1 MRIFVLQ
8 QIQAKGENMIKEDY
22 VEKCKFIM
30 AVLKKIM
37 RGADVP
43 LSERISA
50 CEKAIE
56 ILCTP
61 DSQTQD
67 NKSKKS

>member
-1 MRIFVLQ
+1 
-8 QIQAKGENMIKEDY
+8 MIKEDY

-30 AVLKKIM
+30 DVLKKIM

-56 ILCTP
+56 ILCTQ

>member
-1 MRIFVLQ
+1 
-8 QIQAKGENMIKEDY
+8 MIKADY
-22 VEKCKFIM
+22 AEKCEFIM

-37 RGADVP
+37 KGVDVP
-43 LSERISA
+43 LSERLAA

-56 ILCTP
+56 ILCAP

-67 NKSKKS
+67 DKSVPPHRK